1 VAAAVHVWGLSVSG
15 RLTRLE
21 SSYFGWFLSTKEGF
35 SVTVPNVLA
44 ERYASAEIRTV
55 FDPVQRVVAERRLW
69 IAVMRAQAD
78 LGLDIP
84 AADIAAYEAVVDQVD
99 LSSIA
104 ERERVSRHDV
114 KAKIDEFSA
123 LAGVEHAHKGMTSRD
138 LTENVEAMLTHR
150 ALEIISDKTVALLA
164 RWGELAAEHAM
175 RAVVGRT
182 HNVPAQ
188 PTTVGKRIAQ
198 FAEELMA
205 ALAALDAVRDR
216 FAIRGIKGP
225 VGSQQDQL
233 DLLGSPEAVDE
244 LESRV
249 AAELGVPNVL
259 TAVGQVSPRSR
270 DFEAVSSLV
279 QLGSG
284 PANLALQIR
293 LMAGLDLAS
302 EGFAEGQVGSSAM
315 PHKMNSRSCER
326 INGFH
331 AILKGHLTMAANLTG
346 DQWNEGD
353 VSCSVVRR
361 VVIPDA
367 FFAIDGLLETSLSV
381 AGGLGF
387 FTEVIDAELRRYLP
401 FVATPTLLAHAV
413 RNGLGREAAHQIIKE
428 HAVAAALAMR
438 TGSGSG
444 VDLINGLGADERFPG
459 SVLEL
464 STAVADPHAMLGRV
478 DAQVATTVERIRELA
493 VSRPV
498 AASYAGS
505 AIL

>member
-1 VAAAVHVWGLSVSG
+1 M
-15 RLTRLE
+15 
-21 SSYFGWFLSTKEGF
+21 
-35 SVTVPNVLA
+35 TVPNVLA
-44 ERYASAEIRTV
+44 ERYASSEIRAV
-55 FDPVQRVVAERRLW
+55 FDPVQRVIAERRLW

-84 AADIAAYEAVVDQVD
+84 AVDIAAYEAVVDRVD

-138 LTENVEAMLTHR
+138 LTENVEAMLSYR
-150 ALEIISDKTVALLA
+150 ALEIISNKTVALLA
-164 RWGELAAEHAM
+164 RWGEIAAAHA
-175 RAVVGRT
+175 ALVVVGRT

-188 PTTVGKRIAQ
+188 PTTVGKRVAQ
-198 FAEELMA
+198 FAEELLS
-205 ALAALDAVRDR
+205 ALAVLDGVRNR
-216 FAIRGIKGP
+216 FALRGIKGP

-233 DLLGSPEAVDE
+233 DLLGSSEAADE
-244 LESRV
+244 LERRV
-249 AAELGVPNVL
+249 AAELGVSNVL
-259 TAVGQVSPRSR
+259 NAVGQVSPRSR
-270 DFEAVSSLV
+270 DFETVSSLV
-279 QLGSG
+279 QLASG

-293 LMAGLDLAS
+293 LMAGHDLAT
-302 EGFAEGQVGSSAM
+302 EGFAQGQVGSSAM

-331 AILKGHLTMAANLTG
+331 AILRGHLTMAANLTG

-387 FTEVIDAELRRYLP
+387 FAEVIDAELRRYLP
-401 FVATPTLLAHAV
+401 FVATPTLLTHAV
-413 RNGLGREAAHQIIKE
+413 RNGLGREAAHELIKK

-438 TGSGSG
+438 AGTGSG
-444 VDLINGLGADERFPG
+444 VDLITGLGSDARFPG
-459 SVLEL
+459 SAAEL
-464 STAVADPHAMLGRV
+464 SVVLADPRALLGRI
-478 DAQVATTVERIRELA
+478 DAQVATTVERIGELVA
-493 VSRPV
+493 SRPV
-498 AASYAGS
+498 AATYSGAS
-505 AIL
+505 IL

>member
-1 VAAAVHVWGLSVSG
+1 M
-15 RLTRLE
+15 
-21 SSYFGWFLSTKEGF
+21 
-35 SVTVPNVLA
+35 TVPNVLA
-44 ERYASAEIRTV
+44 ERYASNEIRGV
-55 FDPVQRVVAERRLW
+55 FDPGQRVIAERRLW
-69 IAVMRAQAD
+69 IAVMRAQSD

-84 AADIAAYEAVVDQVD
+84 AADIAAYEAVIDRVD
-99 LSSIA
+99 LTSIA

-164 RWGELAAEHAM
+164 RWGDLAAEHAAL
-175 RAVVGRT
+175 AVVGRT

-198 FAEELMA
+198 FAEELLG
-205 ALAALDAVRDR
+205 ALAALDAVRSR

-233 DLLGSPEAVDE
+233 DLLGSSEAVDE
-244 LESRV
+244 LERRV
-249 AAELGVPNVL
+249 AAEVGVPNVL
-259 TAVGQVSPRSR
+259 NAVGQVSPRSR
-270 DFEAVSSLV
+270 DFEVVSSLV
-279 QLGSG
+279 QLASG

-293 LMAGLDLAS
+293 LMAGLDLAT

-326 INGFH
+326 VNGFH
-331 AILKGHLTMAANLTG
+331 AILRGHLTMAANLTG

-367 FFAIDGLLETSLSV
+367 FFAIDGLLETSLSI
-381 AGGLGF
+381 AQGLGF
-387 FTEVIDAELRRYLP
+387 FPAVINAELDRYLP

-413 RNGLGREAAHQIIKE
+413 RNGVGREEAHEIVKQ
-428 HAVAAALAMR
+428 HAVAAALAIR
-438 TGSGSG
+438 EGSGTG
-444 VDLINGLGADERFPG
+444 ADLISGLGADERFPG
-459 SVLEL
+459 SATELEG
-464 STAVADPHAMLGRV
+464 VIADPQALLGRI
-478 DAQVATTVERIRELA
+478 DAQVAATVDRIGELA
-493 VSRPV
+493 RSRPG
-498 AASYAGS
+498 AASYSGS
-505 AIL
+505 PIL

>member
-1 VAAAVHVWGLSVSG
+1 
-15 RLTRLE
+15 
-21 SSYFGWFLSTKEGF
+21 
-35 SVTVPNVLA
+35 VTVPNVLA
-44 ERYASAEIRTV
+44 ERYASNEIKAV
-55 FDPVQRVVAERRLW
+55 FDPVERVKAERRLW
-69 IAVMRAQAD
+69 VAVMRAQAE

-99 LSSIA
+99 LASIA

-123 LAGVEHAHKGMTSRD
+123 LAGAEHAHKGMTSRD
-138 LTENVEAMLTHR
+138 LTENVEAMLTFR
-150 ALEIISDKTVALLA
+150 ALEIVSDKTVGLLA
-164 RWGELAAEHAM
+164 RWGAVAAEHA
-175 RAVVGRT
+175 ALAIVGRT

-198 FAEELMA
+198 YSEELMS
-205 ALAALDAVRDR
+205 ALEVLDAVRER

-233 DLLGSPEAVDE
+233 DLLGSPQAVDQ

-259 TAVGQVSPRSR
+259 IAVGQVAPRSR
-270 DFEAVSSLV
+270 EFEVVSSLV

-293 LMAGLDLAS
+293 LMAGHDLAT

-326 INGFH
+326 VNGLH
-331 AILKGHLTMAANLTG
+331 AILRGHLTMAANLTG

-361 VVIPDA
+361 IVVPDA
-367 FFAIDGLLETSLSV
+367 FYAVDGLLETSLSI
-381 AGGLGF
+381 ADGLGF
-387 FTEVIDAELRRYLP
+387 FDQVIDAELRRYLP
-401 FVATPTLLAHAV
+401 FVATPTLLAHGV
-413 RNGLGREAAHQIIKE
+413 RNGLGREEAHEIIKE

-438 TGSGSG
+438 SGEGSGTLLL
-444 VDLINGLGADERFPG
+444 DRLGADQRFPG
-459 SVLEL
+459 TAAEL
-464 STAVADPHAMLGRV
+464 SAAISDPSSLLGRV
-478 DAQVATTVERIRELA
+478 EEQIAATLTRIDSLVSARPDA
-493 VSRPV
+493 
-498 AASYAGS
+498 AAYTGS
-505 AIL
+505 PIL